1 MDVKTAIETC
11 DAAAL
16 RRLLAEVPTLANE
29 LIRGGKDCRITT
41 HPLHYVSDMRFEG
54 RMQRDKELPLIEALI
69 QADADVDF
77 QRNREGDTPLIGAA
91 SLGAEEVG
99 LRLLDAGANP
109 NYVDCSGDRVLL
121 GSTAR

>member
-29 LIRGGKDCRITT
+29 LIRWGKDCRITT

-54 RMQRDKELPLIEALI
+54 RMQRGKELPLIEALI
-69 QADADVDF
+69 QAGADVDF
-77 QRNREGDTPLIGAA
+77 QRNREGDTPLSRAA
-91 SLGAEEVG
+91 LTTAVKCGQIRNVEVTDG
-99 LRLLDAGANP
+99 
-109 NYVDCSGDRVLL
+109 Y
-121 GSTAR
+121 TALIRRG